1 MQYGLSQESNLAPTI
16 KQRKKMLTMD
26 GKYDLHVV
34 CAVKILKRVP
44 DDSETEGMM
53 FDDKLF
59 IHLSLGS

>member
-1 MQYGLSQESNLAPTI
+1 MAPTI